1 MYTWKNIL
9 HVIPTWHRDI
19 LRIVCL
25 RHQNIPNIF
34 VLAHMLT
41 LTLMCLLCSIVVNMK
56 VRNIMNET
64 MASNSNSKVGDDV
77 NLEPQN
83 CKG

>member
-1 MYTWKNIL
+1 MYMWKNIF

-19 LRIVCL
+19 LRIVCPH
-25 RHQNIPNIF
+25 HQNIPNIF
-34 VLAHMLT
+34 ILVHKLM
-41 LTLMCLLCSIVVNMK
+41 LTLMCSLRNIVVNMK
-56 VRNIMNET
+56 VRNMMNEI

-77 NLEPQN
+77 NVESQN